1 MNLSFVSTF
10 TKTGYLDPGILE
22 ILLRY
27 FRSQAEVSNITFQM
41 KKLKL
46 RGVKKKKENKES

>member
-10 TKTGYLDPGILE
+10 TKTRYLDPGILE

-41 KKLKL
+41 KKLKR
-46 RGVKKKKENKES
+46 RGVKKKENNES